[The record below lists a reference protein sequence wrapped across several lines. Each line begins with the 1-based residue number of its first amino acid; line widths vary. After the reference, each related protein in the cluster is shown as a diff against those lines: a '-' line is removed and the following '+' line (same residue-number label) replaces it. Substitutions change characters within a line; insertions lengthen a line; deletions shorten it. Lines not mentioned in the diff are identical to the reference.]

1 MPITLHRTTLLRQR
15 EAVVRAMQ
23 RARATDDLE
32 DAELLL
38 SVANLLEELHRI
50 KAFITTKPKVTH

>member
-1 MPITLHRTTLLRQR
+1 MIELNRNILLRQR

-23 RARATDDLE
+23 RARANDDTE

-38 SVANLLEELHRI
+38 DVINLLEELHRI
-50 KAFITTKPKVTH
+50 KAFITTKPRIH